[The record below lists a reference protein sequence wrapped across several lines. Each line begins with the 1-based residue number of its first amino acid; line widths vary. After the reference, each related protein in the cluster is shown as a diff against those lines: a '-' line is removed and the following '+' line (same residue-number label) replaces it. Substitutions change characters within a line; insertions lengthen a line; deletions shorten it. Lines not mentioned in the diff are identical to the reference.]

1 MSNGIFIAIFAQ
13 IFLGISIV
21 IDKYILHAKEGR
33 KPISYV
39 FWIGALNVFG
49 GALLFFKFQTPSLML
64 IGISAL
70 AGFVFL
76 LSLLF
81 YYKAIYEG
89 AVSEAAPVIG
99 GLAPVA
105 TYYLESLIGFSEINI
120 VEKLAFGILV
130 FSGFLFLASQKIN
143 FKKVLPWALLAAIFT
158 ALATILEKIVFSETN
173 FSTGFGMMK
182 LFSFVAA
189 MLILLIPKVRKQIF
203 SDSKGTSQRHGVYY
217 FGNRILAACGSFLI
231 FYSIS
236 LENRPA
242 LIEAVAGLRYA
253 IIFVLAYILWKL
265 DYRELKDKFTGWTF
279 TLKIVATIFIVVGL
293 GILALQRY
301 YSLTPYPEQK
311 LTSWGITF
319 STKMAESFGVDSK
332 AALATIISDLQ
343 PKAVRIAT
351 YWDEI
356 EKAENEYDFSKIDWQ
371 MNMLRD
377 SNTPT
382 ILAYGQK
389 TPRWPECHIP
399 GWLKDKSTE
408 QKNSELLKYVAV
420 MTERYKDYPNLKYL
434 QVENEPFLIFGECPS
449 PDDELISNE
458 IRIAKQADSV
468 HPILGTDGGEFGD
481 WYRIAKRADVF
492 GTTLYRKVNTDLFGR
507 ITYPITPEFYPLK
520 ADVVKFF
527 TGKPDQ
533 KFIVA
538 ELGLEPWTKKQIYE
552 ISVDEQV
559 ELLPLQEFE
568 ANIEYAKQTK
578 FDEFYMWGAEWWYWL
593 KTTKNFPHYWDIA
606 KKVMAQE

>member
-1 MSNGIFIAIFAQ
+1 MTNGIFIAIIAQ
-13 IFLGISIV
+13 VFLGISIV
-21 IDKYILHAKEGR
+21 VDKYILHSKEGR

-39 FWIGALNVFG
+39 FWIGVLNVFG
-49 GALLFFKFQTPSLML
+49 VAFLFYKFQTPSLL
-64 IGISAL
+64 LVGLSAL
-70 AGFVFL
+70 AGFTFL
-76 LSLLF
+76 LALLF
-81 YYKAIYEG
+81 YYRAIYEG

-99 GLAPVA
+99 GLAPIA
-105 TYYLESLIGFSEINI
+105 TYYLENLLGFTDINI
-120 VEKLAFGILV
+120 AEKLAFGILV
-130 FSGFLFLASQKIN
+130 FSGFLFLASQKVN
-143 FKKVLPWALLAAIFT
+143 FKKVLPWAVLASIFT
-158 ALATILEKIVFSETN
+158 ALATILEKMVFSETT
-173 FSTGFGMMK
+173 FGTGFGLMK
-182 LFSFVAA
+182 LFSFVSAA
-189 MLILLIPKVRKQIF
+189 LILLIPKFREQII
-203 SDSKGTSQRHGVYY
+203 SDSRGTSSRHGMQY
-217 FGNRILAACGSFLI
+217 FANRILAAVGSFLI

-253 IIFVLAYILWKL
+253 IIFILAYLLWKL
-265 DYRELKDKFTGWTF
+265 DYKELKDKFSGWTF
-279 TLKIVATIFIVVGL
+279 VLKIVATIFIVVGL

-311 LTSWGITF
+311 ASWGVTF
-319 STKMAESFGVDSK
+319 STKMAESFGLD
-332 AALATIISDLQ
+332 
-343 PKAVRIAT
+343 PKKTLEEIVSGLRPQTVRIAT

-356 EKAENEYDFSKIDWQ
+356 QKSESEYDFSKVDWQ

-377 SNTPT
+377 SSATA

-399 GWLKDKSTE
+399 AWLKSRPIE
-408 QKNSELLKYVAV
+408 EKNAELLKYVAI
-420 MTERYKDYPNLKYL
+420 MTERYKDYSNLKYL
-434 QVENEPFLIFGECPS
+434 QVENEPFLIFGECPP
-449 PDDELISNE
+449 PDANLLEKE
-458 IRIAKQADSV
+458 IAAVKTIDKI

-481 WYRIAKRADVF
+481 WYRIAKRADIF

-507 ITYPITPEFYPLK
+507 ITYPLTPEFYPLK
-520 ADVVKFF
+520 ADLVKLF
-527 TGKPDQ
+527 TRKPEQ

-568 ANIEYAKQTK
+568 GNIEYAKQTK
-578 FDEFYMWGAEWWYWL
+578 FDEFYMWGVEWWYWL

-606 KKVMAQE
+606 KKIISD